1 MSYSS
6 PIQRNRLVDSIRVC
20 IRSILVYALSVAP
33 SAFAQSTIN
42 YADGDVD
49 TTGYSTSAPNNPLTL
64 SVATGSA
71 TQSGNLTGSGSVI
84 KAGVGALTLNGTND
98 YLGGTTL
105 GAGTLRIES
114 DSIGVGTL
122 QINGGSLGTTA
133 DGTITS
139 LSNNVTV
146 TSDFSMDV
154 IGVSGALEIFGVV
167 DLGAA
172 STRTITLTSTGL
184 ACFGGAVSGQGL
196 TFLASGPSAQ
206 VSFCGDGNNTF
217 SGPLR
222 VGSGVVLELDKNP
235 DFLAVAGNAVIDA
248 GGTVATILSD
258 QFSASSDIEVNGT
271 LLGLFGGNN
280 TIASLTGSGS
290 IIADNGF
297 IASQTLSVA
306 SGNFSGT
313 ISETLNAQQII
324 VKRGNGTLTLSGNNS
339 YTGGTLVSG
348 GTLRAQH
355 QNAFGAGNVT
365 VASGAAVVVEAGVD
379 RQLGNGTLTLE
390 TDGLAAYR
398 KDFSTSENLNHFNA
412 ITSNGTKVTEAQIL
426 YGTASANRAT
436 EAAFD
441 NDPSSSATNDAWR
454 ISDVLSFSGLGG
466 EIFAIQMSYTQSAY
480 DTAALNGLYTS
491 ELELRLS
498 WLNGG
503 KWTSL
508 GAGPFVAGAWEAQYT
523 ALGTFGVDA
532 ASNAVWV
539 VTNHNSE
546 FAVVPEPSPFALLS
560 IGLIALCYQIRRQT

>member
-1 MSYSS
+1 MLLAL
-6 PIQRNRLVDSIRVC
+6 PI
-20 IRSILVYALSVAP
+20 AP
-33 SAFAQSTIN
+33 SALAQSTIN
-42 YADGDVD
+42 YADGAVD
-49 TTGYSTSAPNNPLTL
+49 TTAYSTSAPNNPLTL

-114 DSIGVGTL
+114 DSIGGGTL

-133 DGTITS
+133 DGAITS
-139 LSNNVTV
+139 LSNNLTV

-184 ACFGGAVSGQGL
+184 ACFGGVVSGQGL
-196 TFLASGPSAQ
+196 TFLATGPSAQ

-217 SGPLR
+217 SGSLR
-222 VGSGVVLELDKNP
+222 VGSGVLLELDKNP
-235 DFLAVAGNAVIDA
+235 DFVAVAANAVIDA
-248 GGTVATILSD
+248 GGTIATILSD
-258 QFSASSDIEVNGT
+258 QFSSSSDVEVNGT

-280 TIASLTGSGS
+280 TISALTGSGS

-313 ISETLNAQQII
+313 ISETLDAQQVI
-324 VKRGNGTLTLSGNNS
+324 VKQGNGTLTLSGNNS
-339 YTGGTLVSG
+339 YTGGTSVSG

-355 QNAFGAGNVT
+355 QNAFGSGNVT

-379 RQLGNGTLTLE
+379 LKLGNGTLTLE
-390 TDGLAAYR
+390 TDGFATYR
-398 KDFSTSENLNHFNA
+398 KDFSVSENLNHFNA

-426 YGTASANRAT
+426 YGTTSAYRAT

-441 NDPSSSATNDAWR
+441 NTPSSSASNDVWR

-466 EIFAIQMSYTQSAY
+466 EIFAIQMSYSQSAY
-480 DTAALNGLYTS
+480 NTAALNGFYTS

-498 WLNGG
+498 WFNGG
-503 KWTSL
+503 EWTTL
-508 GAGPFVAGAWEAQYT
+508 GTGPFVEGAWDAQYT
-523 ALGTFGVDA
+523 TLGTFGVDT
-532 ASNAVWV
+532 ASNTVWV

-546 FAVVPEPSPFALLS
+546 FAVVPEPSTFAFLS
-560 IGLIALCYQIRRQT
+560 IGFIALCFQLRRQT